1 MSFPTTE
8 VINTWF
14 QDAHTT
20 AVAAGGSVYVMEKRA
35 EQEVV
40 NSVLRWAYLTMLDEL
55 EDLNYPTSSRV
66 RIRVTE
72 LLSKL
77 HMTDD
82 VDDTEDEEFVDD
94 YNDDEDEEDE
104 DEDEEDE
111 DEEDEITRKSGI
123 NLNTCT
129 KGQKLKLRNG
139 EIVTYEGPSGR
150 KGYSHKCGS
159 ILYTNEGKYYD
170 DNVKDEWDVVEILP
184 LEDED
189 ATEEPSVQVDT
200 DLAIE
205 IVGALLKAITSK

>member
-35 EQEVV
+35 EREVV
-40 NSVLRWAYLTMLDEL
+40 KDVLRWACLTMLDEL

-72 LLSKL
+72 MLNNLY
-77 HMTDD
+77 TADD

-94 YNDDEDEEDE
+94 YK
-104 DEDEEDE
+104 DEEDE
-111 DEEDEITRKSGI
+111 DEEDEDTS
-123 NLNTCT
+123 
-129 KGQKLKLRNG
+129 
-139 EIVTYEGPSGR
+139 
-150 KGYSHKCGS
+150 
-159 ILYTNEGKYYD
+159 
-170 DNVKDEWDVVEILP
+170 
-184 LEDED
+184 
-189 ATEEPSVQVDT
+189 EEPSIEVDT

-205 IVGALLKAITSK
+205 IVNALIKAITTK

>member
-1 MSFPTTE
+1 MSFPSTE

-40 NSVLRWAYLTMLDEL
+40 NSVLRWACLTMLDEL

-66 RIRVTE
+66 RIRVNE
-72 LLSKL
+72 MLSNL
-77 HMTDD
+77 YTADD

-104 DEDEEDE
+104 TTKES
-111 DEEDEITRKSGI
+111 EID
-123 NLNTCT
+123 LNTC
-129 KGQKLKLRNG
+129 KIGQKLKLRDG
-139 EIVTYEGPSGR
+139 KIVNYNGPSIIPAYPHKTDGTHYTH
-150 KGYSHKCGS
+150 KG
-159 ILYTNEGKYYD
+159 EYYANGD
-170 DNVKDEWDVVEILP
+170 KSRWDIVEILP
-184 LEDED
+184 LEDKD
-189 ATEEPSVQVDT
+189 TSEEPSVQVDT

-205 IVGALLKAITSK
+205 IVGALLKAITSR